1 MNKPPP
7 AQPMQGHPGK
17 EKDKEHGQEQ
27 DAPIR
32 KQDTATEGRE
42 RAKKELPE
50 NPEDSASD

>member
-1 MNKPPP
+1 
-7 AQPMQGHPGK
+7 MQGHPGK